1 MMNDNEFSE
10 FCREGNIQA
19 VREAIISGVNV
30 NAADDFGRTPL
41 ILAAHKG
48 HDEIVNAL
56 LDSGADPNHK
66 NAGGMTALMLS
77 AWRGY
82 AEIVSA
88 LLHAGADPN
97 AKNNDGETALMFA
110 AMCGH
115 YDILHSLIESG
126 ADVNIAENENG
137 ITALMF
143 AAGHWRA
150 GGDSSNMVNAL
161 LDVGANAK
169 AIDID
174 GRTALDIARDNPGIE
189 DPDTLKRLEALSR

>member
-48 HDEIVNAL
+48 H
-56 LDSGADPNHK
+56 
-66 NAGGMTALMLS
+66 
-77 AWRGY
+77 

-97 AKNNDGETALMFA
+97 TKNIDGETALMFA

-115 YDILHSLIESG
+115 DDILNALINVG
-126 ADVNIAENENG
+126 ADVNAAENKYG

-174 GRTALDIARDNPGIE
+174 GRTALDIARNNPGIE